1 MRDLL
6 ASPEGDERRGKITSV
21 PLFYP
26 ERVPSE
32 PMAERIPRIPPP
44 VVNQLP
50 RPENRLPPPVVQQL
64 QQPVINVP
72 SAEIPSYDPPQ
83 FNPTPAIQLPP
94 TPSRPSNQDVV
105 DQVNEDT
112 RELQEEAEPEVEL
125 PALPPPRTEIQV
137 PIVGVVPLPYG
148 REVALAGTTAIAATI
163 ATLLG
168 KSFAEWLVKKFKPIV
183 KKIILKIKAARD
195 KRFTDYELQLYFELE
210 GKVPEQKSVAKRLKA
225 QKKAEKQKQLE
236 AHLQRRHQH
245 K

>member
-1 MRDLL
+1 MN
-6 ASPEGDERRGKITSV
+6 
-21 PLFYP
+21 PLFK
-26 ERVPSE
+26 
-32 PMAERIPRIPPP
+32 IPRIPAP
-44 VVNQLP
+44 VVTQIP

-83 FNPTPAIQLPP
+83 FNPAPAIQLPP
-94 TPSRPSNQDVV
+94 TPSRSPDQETV
-105 DQVNEDT
+105 DQVDEDT
-112 RELQEEAEPEVEL
+112 RELQEAAKPEVEL
-125 PALPPPRTEIQV
+125 PELPPPRTEIQI
-137 PIVGVVPLPYG
+137 PIVGVVPLPYR

-168 KSFAEWLVKKFKPIV
+168 KSFAEWLVKKIKPLV

-195 KRFTDYELQLYFELE
+195 ERFTDYELQLYFELE

-225 QKKAEKQKQLE
+225 DKKAEKKRQLE
-236 AHLQRRHQH
+236 AHLQRRHQR

>member
-1 MRDLL
+1 MNVEVKYLSNL
-6 ASPEGDERRGKITSV
+6 ILPGSG
-21 PLFYP
+21 L
-26 ERVPSE
+26 SE
-32 PMAERIPRIPPP
+32 LMAARIPRIPAP

-50 RPENRLPPPVVQQL
+50 RPENRLPPPVVDQL
-64 QQPVINVP
+64 QQPVIDIP

-94 TPSRPSNQDVV
+94 APSRSPDQETV
-105 DQVNEDT
+105 DQVDEDT
-112 RELQEEAEPEVEL
+112 RELQEAAEPEVEL

-148 REVALAGTTAIAATI
+148 REVALAGTTAVAATI

-210 GKVPEQKSVAKRLKA
+210 GKVPEQKSAAKRLKA
-225 QKKAEKQKQLE
+225 EKKAEKKRQLE

>member
-1 MRDLL
+1 
-6 ASPEGDERRGKITSV
+6 
-21 PLFYP
+21 
-26 ERVPSE
+26 
-32 PMAERIPRIPPP
+32 MAAPIPRIPAPII
-44 VVNQLP
+44 NNLP
-50 RPENRLPPPVVQQL
+50 RPENRLPPPIVNQL
-64 QQPVINVP
+64 QQPVINIP
-72 SAEIPSYDPPQ
+72 SFTPPSYDPPQ
-83 FNPTPAIQLPP
+83 YTPTPEVSI
-94 TPSRPSNQDVV
+94 PSAPGGRPSNQEIV
-105 DQVNEDT
+105 DEVNEDT
-112 RELQEEAEPEVEL
+112 RELQEAAKPEVEL
-125 PALPPPRTEIQV
+125 PVLPPPRTEIEV
-137 PIVGVVPLPYG
+137 PVIGTVPLPYP
-148 REVALAGTTAIAATI
+148 REVTLAGTTAVAATI

>member
-1 MRDLL
+1 
-6 ASPEGDERRGKITSV
+6 
-21 PLFYP
+21 
-26 ERVPSE
+26 
-32 PMAERIPRIPPP
+32 MATPIPRIPAPI
-44 VVNQLP
+44 VNSLP
-50 RPENRLPPPVVQQL
+50 RPETRIPAPIVDQL
-64 QQPVINVP
+64 QQPVVD
-72 SAEIPSYDPPQ
+72 IPSFSPPSYEPPQ
-83 FNPTPAIQLPP
+83 FTPTPEVQIPGLG
-94 TPSRPSNQDVV
+94 RPATNQEVV
-105 DQVNEDT
+105 DEVNEDT
-112 RELQEEAEPEVEL
+112 RELQEAAEPEVVL

-195 KRFTDYELQLYFELE
+195 HRFTDYELQLYFELE

-225 QKKAEKQKQLE
+225 EKKAEKKRQLE
-236 AHLQRRHQH
+236 AHLQRRHQR

>member
-1 MRDLL
+1 MTN
-6 ASPEGDERRGKITSV
+6 P
-21 PLFYP
+21 
-26 ERVPSE
+26 
-32 PMAERIPRIPPP
+32 IPRIPPP
-44 VVNQLP
+44 VVNTLP
-50 RPENRLPPPVVQQL
+50 RTGPRFAPPVVNQL
-64 QQPVINVP
+64 QQPVINIP

-83 FNPTPAIQLPP
+83 FNPTPAIQLPAP
-94 TPSRPSNQDVV
+94 PSRPPTQETV

-112 RELQEEAEPEVEL
+112 RELQEAAEPDVVL

-137 PIVGVVPLPYG
+137 PYVGVVPLPYR

-236 AHLQRRHQH
+236 AHLQRRHQR